1 VHSWNDGVEGPDEVG
16 ADVRGAA
23 GKASLGSAPMG
34 ARVTAQLRHDG
45 RYYAE
50 AEEQLPPGR
59 RRRTGRGLGAA
70 IWGEDE

>member
-1 VHSWNDGVEGPDEVG
+1 MHSWNDGLEGHDEVG
-16 ADVRGAA
+16 VDEKGRA

-50 AEEQLPPGR
+50 AEEQPTSR
-59 RRRTGRGLGAA
+59 RRFGRGLGAA
-70 IWGEDE
+70 LLGG

>member
-1 VHSWNDGVEGPDEVG
+1 MHSWNDGLEGPDEVG
-16 ADVRGAA
+16 EDERGAA

-50 AEEQLPPGR
+50 PEEPR
-59 RRRTGRGLGAA
+59 RRMGRGIGRAA
-70 IWGEDE
+70 LWGDDE